1 MNDTLETI
9 PEEYASALQEYLN
22 GAGEAALQRAYEL
35 GRTAITTGLGGLE
48 LVRIHQGALES
59 LIRES
64 PSTEES
70 ARTIH
75 LASGFFAETLSPLE
89 MIQRGFHDAIETLQ
103 SSEQRYRT
111 LVDTAQDVIYTLS
124 PEGAISSLNPAFEA
138 ITGWPC
144 SEWIGKSFAP
154 LVHPGEL
161 SFALEVFQRVLRGET
176 PAVFELRV
184 HRKSGGYVTGEFT
197 TTPQFHNGEV
207 MGILGIARDIT
218 DRKRSEEQLR
228 RSEEQ
233 FRLIAENVD
242 DLIAVLDTQGRRI
255 YNSPSYERI
264 LGDPRALRG
273 TDAFA
278 EIHPDDRERIKAIF
292 EQTVVTGIG
301 RRTEFRFL
309 SMDGS
314 IRYIE
319 SQGSVIKNVD
329 GKTEQVIVVSRD
341 VTERKQADRQIKKS
355 QKQLAAAQQI
365 AGIGS
370 WEWVVA
376 ENKLVWS
383 DELLRIYGVK
393 AEGFAGTYQAFLQRV
408 HPEDRLMVQS
418 LIGKVFVTKDPFQFE
433 HRIVLSDGSV
443 RIMEARGEVILD
455 GEGKPVGMM
464 GTGQDIT
471 DRKKKDE
478 ALKALAKRVVGAQ
491 EDERRRIAR
500 ELHDDVCQ
508 RLTGVRFT
516 LDDLTEEIAPRQRGA
531 RNRLRDAI
539 SHIDEL
545 ITEVRRMSSNL
556 RPSSLDDFG
565 LAIAMRR
572 LCEQHQKIHKTK
584 VAFCKSSAVP
594 DHYDPEIE
602 IALYRIAQEALSNI
616 SKHAS
621 AKRVTVT
628 LSQDESVVALDI
640 LDNGKGFLPQE
651 AETRKSSDQG
661 MGLVSMSERAK
672 LAGGSFR
679 IESFKRKGTAIH
691 VEIQH
696 LKVRHEEN
704 KNPDRR
710 RP

>member
-35 GRTAITTGLGGLE
+35 GRMAITNGLGGLE
-48 LVRIHQGALES
+48 LARMHQAALED

-64 PSTEES
+64 SSVEQN
-70 ARTIH
+70 ARIIH
-75 LASGFFAETLSPLE
+75 LASGFFVETLSPLE
-89 MIQRGFHDAIETLQ
+89 MIQRGFHDAIETLR

-111 LVDTAQDVIYTLS
+111 LVDTAQDVIHTLS
-124 PEGAISSLNPAFEA
+124 PDGSISSLNPAFER

-154 LVHPGEL
+154 LIHPDDL
-161 SFALEVFQRVLRGET
+161 PFALEVFQRVLHGET
-176 PAVFELRV
+176 PPVFELRV
-184 HRKSGGYVTGEFT
+184 HRKSGGYVIGEFT
-197 TTPQFHNGEV
+197 TTPQFHNGAV
-207 MGILGIARDIT
+207 MGTLGIARDIT
-218 DRKRSEEQLR
+218 DRRRAEERLR

-242 DLIAVLDTQGRRI
+242 DLIVVLDTQGHRI

-264 LGDPRALRG
+264 LGDTRALRG
-273 TDAFA
+273 SDSFA
-278 EIHPDDRERIKAIF
+278 EIHPDDRERIRAVF
-292 EQTVVTGIG
+292 EQTVATGSG
-301 RRTEFRFL
+301 KRTEFRFL

-314 IRYIE
+314 VRYIE
-319 SQGSVIKNVD
+319 SQGSVIRNAE

-341 VTERKQADRQIKKS
+341 VTERRLADRQIKKS

-365 AGIGS
+365 AKIGS
-370 WEWVVA
+370 WEWDVA

-393 AEGFAGTYQAFLQRV
+393 PEEFEGTYQAFLERV
-408 HPEDRLMVQS
+408 HPEDRETVQGI
-418 LIGKVFVTKDPFQFE
+418 IGKVFVSKEPFQFE
-433 HRIVLSDGSV
+433 HRIVLPDGSV
-443 RIMEARGEVILD
+443 RIMEARGEVLLD
-455 GEGKPVGMM
+455 GEGNTAGMM

-471 DRKKKDE
+471 ERKKKDE
-478 ALKALAKRVVGAQ
+478 ALKALAKRVVDAQ

-508 RLTGVRFT
+508 RLTGVRFA
-516 LDDLTEEIAPRQRGA
+516 LDDLTEEVAPRQRGA

-539 SHIDEL
+539 IHIDQL

-584 VAFCKSSAVP
+584 VEFSKSDAVP

-602 IALYRIAQEALSNI
+602 IALYRIVQEALSNI

-621 AKRVTVT
+621 ATRVSVT
-628 LSQDESVVALDI
+628 LTQDESVVTLDI
-640 LDNGKGFLPQE
+640 VDNGKGFKPQE
-651 AETRKSSDQG
+651 VSIGKPPDQG
-661 MGLVSMSERAK
+661 MGLVFMGERAK

-679 IESFKRKGTAIH
+679 IESIKRKGTAIH
-691 VEIQH
+691 VEIP
-696 LKVRHEEN
+696 LPKVRHEEN
-704 KNPDRR
+704 KDPDRR